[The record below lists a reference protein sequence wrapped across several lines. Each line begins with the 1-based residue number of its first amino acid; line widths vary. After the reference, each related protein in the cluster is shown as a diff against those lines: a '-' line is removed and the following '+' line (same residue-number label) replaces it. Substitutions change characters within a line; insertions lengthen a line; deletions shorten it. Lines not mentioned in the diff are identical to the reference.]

1 MLLEEGTMTEESERK
16 YTSFQ
21 EEIEDLSDEEIEE
34 AILDRVLDL
43 GEVETEN
50 LYLQCQ
56 DGIVSVEGLLPT
68 ASQYQALI
76 SLLRD
81 ELNLEHVVDRVRIQD
96 EVLFG
101 DDEDMEPRI
110 PEEE

>member
-1 MLLEEGTMTEESERK
+1 MSEESDRK

-21 EEIEDLSDEEIEE
+21 EEIEDLSDEEVEE

-43 GEVETEN
+43 GKVETEN

-56 DGIVSVEGLLPT
+56 DGIVSVEGLLPS
-68 ASQYQALI
+68 ASQYQALM

-101 DDEDMEPRI
+101 DDEDLEPPI
-110 PEEE
+110 SEEE

>member
-1 MLLEEGTMTEESERK
+1 MHEESDRK
-16 YTSFQ
+16 YMSFQ
-21 EEIEDLSDEEIEE
+21 EEIEDLSDEEVEE
-34 AILDRVLDL
+34 AILDRVLDQ

-56 DGIVSVEGLLPT
+56 DGIVSVEGLLPS
-68 ASQYQALI
+68 ASQYQALM

-96 EVLFG
+96 EVVFG
-101 DDEDMEPRI
+101 DDDDLNPRVLD
-110 PEEE
+110 EE